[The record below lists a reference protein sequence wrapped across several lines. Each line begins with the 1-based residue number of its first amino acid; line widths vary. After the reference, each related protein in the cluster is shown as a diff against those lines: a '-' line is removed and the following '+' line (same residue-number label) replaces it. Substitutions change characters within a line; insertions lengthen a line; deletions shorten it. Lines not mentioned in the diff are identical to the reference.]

1 MLIAASRW
9 CYKKKSLEEETRLA
23 ISQERAVN
31 WPNSP

>member
-9 CYKKKSLEEETRLA
+9 CYKKKSLEETRLA